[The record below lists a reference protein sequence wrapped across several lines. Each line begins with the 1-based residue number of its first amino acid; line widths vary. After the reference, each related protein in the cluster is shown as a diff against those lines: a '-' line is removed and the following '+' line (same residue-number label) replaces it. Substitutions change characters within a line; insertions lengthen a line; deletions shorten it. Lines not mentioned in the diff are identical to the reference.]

1 MLDGFAQEGLAEV
14 WTPVAMAREVGS
26 KPLGLT
32 LAGERIALFRD
43 GRGTL
48 AALKDQCPH
57 RGVKLSLG
65 KVGADGCLECPFHGW
80 RFNTSGSCTHIPL
93 NALSEEK
100 RQRYAVTAFPVRER
114 GGLIWLYTRPGGEAP
129 DEPYVP
135 EALEK
140 PGVHVGFYAETWN
153 AHWTRAMENML
164 DSPHL
169 PFVHQST
176 IGRALRRR
184 MKPESTMEVEVEPT
198 PTGFRTHSSMD
209 GVPPQGSLDW
219 LRPNGMRL
227 NIPIPGRLM
236 QLHMWC
242 IPVDASHTRMLLAG
256 ARDFVR
262 MQPLAALVDRYNTRI
277 LHEDRAIV
285 ESSHPVEAPPVSEER
300 SVATDR
306 ATLAFRRWYHER
318 KKQLAR
324 AAQDEPATT
333 PLAV

>member
-1 MLDGFAQEGLAEV
+1 MRDGFAREGIADM
-14 WTPVAMAREVGS
+14 WTPVAMSREVGRA
-26 KPLGLT
+26 PLGLT

-43 GRGTL
+43 GQG
-48 AALKDQCPH
+48 AVSALRDQCPH

-65 KVGADGCLECPFHGW
+65 KVGPDGCLECPFHGW
-80 RFNTSGSCTHIPL
+80 RFAGDGACSHIPL
-93 NALSEEK
+93 NPLPAEK
-100 RQRYAVTAFPVRER
+100 RQRYAATAFPVRER
-114 GGLIWLYTRPGGEAP
+114 GGLVWLYTRPGTEAP
-129 DEPYVP
+129 HEPFVP

-140 PGVHVGFYAETWN
+140 PGVHVGYYAETWK

-169 PFVHQST
+169 PFVHQRT
-176 IGRALRRR
+176 IGRSLRRR
-184 MKPESTMEVEVEPT
+184 MTPESKMEVELEPT
-198 PTGFRTHSSMD
+198 PMGFRTRSSMD
-209 GVPPQGSLDW
+209 GVAPEGFLDW

-242 IPVDASHTRMLLAG
+242 IPVDREHTRMLLAS

-262 MQPLAALVDRYNTRI
+262 MQPLAALVDRYNVRI
-277 LHEDRAIV
+277 LHEDRALV
-285 ESSHPVEAPPVSEER
+285 ESSHPAEAPPASEER

-318 KKQLAR
+318 AAHETPDEAPGPSLAG
-324 AAQDEPATT
+324 
-333 PLAV
+333 

>member
-1 MLDGFAQEGLAEV
+1 MRDGFAREGLADM
-14 WTPVAMAREVGS
+14 WTPVALASEVGRQ
-26 KPLGLT
+26 PHGLT
-32 LAGERIALFRD
+32 LAGERVVLFRD
-43 GRGTL
+43 GRGGL
-48 AALKDQCPH
+48 SALKDQCPH

-65 KVGADGCLECPFHGW
+65 TVGADGCLECPFHGW
-80 RFNTSGSCTHIPL
+80 RFAGNGACEHVPL
-93 NALSEEK
+93 NALPAPK
-100 RQRYAVTAFPVRER
+100 RQYLGATAYAVRER
-114 GGLIWLYTRPGGEAP
+114 GGLIWLHTRPGAEAP

-140 PGVHVGFYAETWN
+140 PGVHVWLYAETWK

-169 PFVHQST
+169 PFVHRRT
-176 IGRALRRR
+176 IGGALRRR
-184 MKPESTMEVEVEPT
+184 MREDSRMEVELEPT
-198 PTGFRTHSSMD
+198 PTGFRTRSSMD
-209 GVPPQGSLDW
+209 GVPPEGSLDW

-242 IPVDASHTRMLLAG
+242 VAVDAEHTRMILAS

-262 MQPLAALVDRYNTRI
+262 MQPLAGLVDRYNKRI
-277 LHEDRAIV
+277 LNEDRALV
-285 ESSHPVEAPPVSEER
+285 ESSHPREAPPVSEER

-318 KKQLAR
+318 KKQAVG
-324 AAQDEPATT
+324 EPAPAT
-333 PLAV
+333 PLAG